1 MDTVKDRMDIWVIG
15 GDMRQV
21 KLSEALSDDGHSVH
35 SFALEK
41 AQAGSGVRQEESL
54 AGASLADCVILP
66 LPAEGEG
73 GVLNAP
79 LSDSRCTLEMV
90 FDALQPG
97 QVVCAGKVTPRALAL
112 AAERSITLRDY
123 FAREELA
130 IGNAVPTAEG
140 AIQLAMEELSITI
153 QGCRVLVLG
162 YGRVGQATAS
172 RFAALGAKVSVA
184 ARKYA
189 DLARAESVGLGVEQI
204 GALREWLCGYDLVVN
219 TVPARVLGE
228 EELSALREGCLVIDL
243 ASRPG
248 GVDFSAAAA
257 LGVRAIWALSLP
269 GKVAPVSSGR
279 YIRDTIY
286 NILRELG
293 V

>member
-41 AQAGSGVRQEESL
+41 GQAGSGVRQEESL

-130 IGNAVPTAEG
+130 IANAVPTAEG

-228 EELSALREGCLVIDL
+228 EELAALREGCLVIDL